1 MYTTG
6 KCENGSY
13 CPHAH
18 EPNEITFVNHK
29 PCNINHS
36 VFHEPQI
43 SHQSASCG
51 FSHAHVETAGGLIG
65 VPREM
70 ILHYQMEILRQ
81 ANLRHEAEKQYVA
94 KLTDTEV
101 HFEQAEKQYVA
112 KLTDTEVHFDQ
123 AEKQYVAKLTDMEAK
138 LEQAEQI
145 KDVTILTRDILAKDL
160 QQMRDLYST
169 TAELLATVI
178 NSKK

>member
-112 KLTDTEVHFDQ
+112 KLTD
-123 AEKQYVAKLTDMEAK
+123 MEAK